1 MTTPVFLFS
10 SLDDQS
16 ALGGLY
22 FFANGGVYN
31 PSGPNPA
38 AQVAYLEQ
46 FASTAYA
53 KICASKAEATF
64 SASQCQHTSAEASF
78 LNNLTVGGVTE
89 YQALVNW
96 FFLGNPTPN
105 LVEPPVN
112 YCNRGFYC
120 NPSSSL
126 ALNAVC
132 VGPGVDNASFAPLAV
147 GCPTTP
153 TPTTART
160 TTSTS
165 TTSVTTTT
173 GATSTT
179 IVTTTTGATST
190 TTSTTSST
198 TPTGTLSST
207 TSSSTTPST
216 AAITSALSLLCASGL
231 LAFGGFLR
239 AL

>member
-132 VGPGVDNASFAPLAV
+132 VGPGVDNASNDHVHVHDERDNNDRRNVHDDRDNDDRRNVHDHVHDKQHDAHRDPIQHDILVYDPEHGRNNQRAFSPVCQRPVGIRRLSTRAV
-147 GCPTTP
+147 
-153 TPTTART
+153 
-160 TTSTS
+160 
-165 TTSVTTTT
+165 
-173 GATSTT
+173 
-179 IVTTTTGATST
+179 IV
-190 TTSTTSST
+190 
-198 TPTGTLSST
+198 
-207 TSSSTTPST
+207 
-216 AAITSALSLLCASGL
+216 
-231 LAFGGFLR
+231 
-239 AL
+239 